1 MTTNRVK
8 LSTATVTYKELFG
21 AIRAIMQDLKH
32 GVVKD
37 QHRRLVPIMNLVQ
50 MAELY
55 VVQSSDNVR
64 VTKGGDFSL
73 KRLAPKDFV
82 HTKST
87 WEKMGITKG
96 QLPHIVQ
103 YDANGIEHE
112 AHVTMNGLE
121 IDSESQQFKRK
132 MVNLSTYPSIRHQ

>member
-8 LSTATVTYKELFG
+8 LSTGTYKELFG
-21 AIRAIMQDLKH
+21 AIRAIMQDLRH
-32 GVVKD
+32 GVVKE
-37 QHRRLVPIMNLVQ
+37 QHRRSVPIMNMVQ

-55 VVQSSDNVR
+55 IVQSSDNIR
-64 VTKGGDFSL
+64 ITKGGDYSL
-73 KRLAPKDFV
+73 KSLAPEDFL

-103 YDANGIEHE
+103 YD
-112 AHVTMNGLE
+112 
-121 IDSESQQFKRK
+121 K
-132 MVNLSTYPSIRHQ
+132 MG

>member
-1 MTTNRVK
+1 MTTNQVK
-8 LSTATVTYKELFG
+8 LSTATYKELFG
-21 AIRAIMQDLKH
+21 AINSIMHDLRH

-37 QHRRLVPIMNLVQ
+37 QHRRSVPIMNLVQ

-64 VTKGGDFSL
+64 VTKDGDYSL
-73 KRLAPKDFV
+73 KSLAPEDFL

-87 WEKMGITKG
+87 WEKIGITKG

-103 YDANGIEHE
+103 YDANW
-112 AHVTMNGLE
+112 
-121 IDSESQQFKRK
+121 K
-132 MVNLSTYPSIRHQ
+132 SIQGANNSSAKC